1 MVGGLVV
8 FLALQ
13 YGLLFFTQRALV
25 PNQALNPIL
34 LFALIPSLIVA
45 TFYTKKLYEETG
57 NVYTGAF
64 LNTILM
70 TLILQQTLQH
80 ILGLLRTLMTFISFL
95 SK

>member
-70 TLILQQTLQH
+70 TLILAANTTTYSG
-80 ILGLLRTLMTFISFL
+80 II
-95 SK
+95 